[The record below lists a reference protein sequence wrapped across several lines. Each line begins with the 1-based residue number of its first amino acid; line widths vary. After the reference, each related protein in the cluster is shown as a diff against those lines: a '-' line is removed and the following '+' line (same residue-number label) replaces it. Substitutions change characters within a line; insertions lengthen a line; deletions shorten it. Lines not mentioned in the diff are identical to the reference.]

1 MKISE
6 NQRIA
11 SVKTKLELEKEE
23 AVKKVKEEMKV
34 CNMLKVFI
42 SKGLVDLQ
50 KNKGWE
56 MFSGS
61 HCNKILTELN

>member
-11 SVKTKLELEKEE
+11 SVKTKLELEREE

-42 SKGLVDLQ
+42 SKGLGTSKKQRMRNV
-50 KNKGWE
+50 
-56 MFSGS
+56 
-61 HCNKILTELN
+61 

>member
-11 SVKTKLELEKEE
+11 RVKTKLELEKEE

-50 KNKGWE
+50 KNKG
-56 MFSGS
+56 
-61 HCNKILTELN
+61 

>member
-42 SKGLVDLQ
+42 SKGLGTSKKVKKQ
-50 KNKGWE
+50 RMRNV
-56 MFSGS
+56 
-61 HCNKILTELN
+61 